1 MKKRNLKPIFAAC
14 LLASALLLGFAA
26 CGDKEEEQQK
36 EQSGPTIDPND
47 NLDNDNEV
55 KVDDL
60 LAGLG

>member
-1 MKKRNLKPIFAAC
+1 MKKRNLKPIFAAF
-14 LLASALLLGFAA
+14 LLASALMLSLAA

-36 EQSGPTIDPND
+36 EQSGPAIDPND